1 MMNEN
6 NQWITKE
13 EKQEIKRIHA
23 RTANINKRDI
33 EKSFKE
39 NRIDINAATLKEKAL
54 TYYGFIYA
62 AEELN
67 METYE
72 EIYCIVFPPT
82 ETDVIAY
89 RKKVQKDLIDD
100 DGKAYTDD
108 ELPRWVIWDSEGESC
123 EICRQYDKM
132 LMKRL
137 EVPYT
142 HPNCDCK
149 LIAVSNDDPPIQLYE
164 DYFATH
170 EMLAGKEYY
179 LGLPR
184 LIIAKNL
191 YDLSQTAT
199 SEVISIYGNTE
210 DGTRQNTLRH
220 ALWNALMTQ
229 AAGYDAA
236 KMFADA
242 HEVLSQDTLN
252 DLYRGFR
259 VWEHMNM
266 DLFFNELGR
275 QSYLEL
281 EKEQE
286 RGMIDEISTHMI
298 IDRIEDNI
306 DLNTEMIL
314 NQEQTDR
321 KD

>member
-1 MMNEN
+1 MNDN
-6 NQWITKE
+6 NQWITRE
-13 EKQEIKRIHA
+13 EQKEIKRIHA

-39 NRIDINAATLKEKAL
+39 NGIDINAAVLKETAL
-54 TYYGFIYA
+54 TYYGFIHA

-67 METYE
+67 LETYE

-82 ETDVIAY
+82 EADVIAY
-89 RKKVQKDLIDD
+89 RKKAQKDLIDD
-100 DGKAYTDD
+100 DGNAYKDD

-123 EICRQYDKM
+123 EICQQYDKM

-149 LIAVSNDDPPIQLYE
+149 LIAVSNDDPAVQLYE

-170 EMLAGKEYY
+170 DMPIKRDKIAGANHAFYV
-179 LGLPR
+179 LD
-184 LIIAKNL
+184 L
-191 YDLSQTAT
+191 YRSSKKAT
-199 SEVISIYGNTE
+199 DEVLFVYGNTE
-210 DGTRQNTLRH
+210 DGTRQNALRH

-229 AAGYDAA
+229 IAGYDVA
-236 KMFADA
+236 KEVADA
-242 HEVLSQDTLN
+242 HEVLPQDSLN
-252 DLYRGFR
+252 DIYRGFR
-259 VWEHMNM
+259 VWEHINM

-281 EKEQE
+281 KNEQQL
-286 RGMIDEISTHMI
+286 GLVDEITIEMLI
-298 IDRIEDNI
+298 NCIEDNI
-306 DLNTEMIL
+306 DQNKDMIL
-314 NQEQTDR
+314 NQEQADR
-321 KD
+321 KH